1 METNQRQVE
10 RVSCWHHNV
19 VILECYELT
28 PLHPLYGHHHV
39 VSMFTPDVVPLTLIE
54 D

>member
-10 RVSCWHHNV
+10 RILCWHHNV
-19 VILECYELT
+19 VVLECFELT
-28 PLHPLYGHHHV
+28 PNDPKYGHYHV
-39 VSMFTPDVVPLTLIE
+39 VSMFTPSVVPLTLIE

>member
-1 METNQRQVE
+1 MTGTRQVE
-10 RVSCWHHNV
+10 RVMCWKHNV

-28 PLHPLYGHHHV
+28 PHHFKYAYHHHV
-39 VSMFTPDVVPLTLIE
+39 TMFTPDVTPLTLIE